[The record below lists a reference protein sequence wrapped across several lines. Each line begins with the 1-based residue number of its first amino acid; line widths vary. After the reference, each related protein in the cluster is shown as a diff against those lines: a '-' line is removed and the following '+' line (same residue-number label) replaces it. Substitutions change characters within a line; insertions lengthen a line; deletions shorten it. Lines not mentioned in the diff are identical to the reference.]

1 MIKYNIIIKNILI
14 LIKMMN
20 KGLKQ
25 QNLIDVSQDTLR
37 EYDSCLVSS
46 ERNNNNVTNDIKK
59 KRVKFIDKITIIDVE
74 CWKKYNME
82 QTADE
87 NFYDNNED
95 EEEDVE
101 VKNETND
108 KTNNKKKKNKK
119 DNVVCTCN
127 II

>member
-1 MIKYNIIIKNILI
+1 MMKN
-14 LIKMMN
+14 N
-20 KGLKQ
+20 RLKQ
-25 QNLIDVSQDTLR
+25 ANLIDDAQDTLR

-46 ERNNNNVTNDIKK
+46 ERNNNNITKEIKK
-59 KRVKFIDKITIIDVE
+59 KRFRFIDKITFIDVE

>member
-1 MIKYNIIIKNILI
+1 
-14 LIKMMN
+14 MMN
-20 KGLKQ
+20 KNRLKQ
-25 QNLIDVSQDTLR
+25 TNLIDDAQDTLR

-46 ERNNNNVTNDIKK
+46 ERNNNNITKEIKK
-59 KRVKFIDKITIIDVE
+59 KRVKFIDKITFIDVE
-74 CWKKYNME
+74 CWKKYNVE

-87 NFYDNNED
+87 NYYDANDDED
-95 EEEDVE
+95 ESE

-108 KTNNKKKKNKK
+108 KGNNDNKRKNKK

>member
-1 MIKYNIIIKNILI
+1 
-14 LIKMMN
+14 MMN

-46 ERNNNNVTNDIKK
+46 ERNKNNVTNDIKK

>member
-1 MIKYNIIIKNILI
+1 
-14 LIKMMN
+14 MMN

-59 KRVKFIDKITIIDVE
+59 KRVKFIDKITVIDVE